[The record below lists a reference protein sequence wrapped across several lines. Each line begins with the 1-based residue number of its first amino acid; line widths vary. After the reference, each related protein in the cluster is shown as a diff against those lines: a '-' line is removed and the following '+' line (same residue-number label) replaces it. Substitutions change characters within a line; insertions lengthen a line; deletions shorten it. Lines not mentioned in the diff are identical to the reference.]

1 MQSSVRWRNFL
12 RATSRDGPP
21 FNDLQR
27 AAAPRFIFV
36 AASGAML
43 ASLAFAQCVLFNCRP
58 GSRPGAEPLDSAG
71 VPRAWGPPPA
81 IGWGRVRAHETRVS
95 GARWRRSLGAG

>member
-1 MQSSVRWRNFL
+1 M
-12 RATSRDGPP
+12 SRDGPP
-21 FNDLQR
+21 LNDLQR
-27 AAAPRFIFV
+27 AAAPRFIF
-36 AASGAML
+36 AAPSRAML

-81 IGWGRVRAHETRVS
+81 IRWGKVRAHETRVS
-95 GARWRRSLGAG
+95 SARWHRRPGARATCEDCG